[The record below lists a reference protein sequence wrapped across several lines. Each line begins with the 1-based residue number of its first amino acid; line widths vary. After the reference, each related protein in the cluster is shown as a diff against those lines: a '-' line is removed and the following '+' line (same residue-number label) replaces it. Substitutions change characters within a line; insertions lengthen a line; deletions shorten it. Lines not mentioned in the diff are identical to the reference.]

1 VSVRRAAGTADPAG
15 WRRRPRNVDHVG
27 GLSPHPLTP
36 SALLGRLE
44 RFGVR
49 RAELP
54 RHVQVAWMLG
64 VAAVLALALLL
75 DSGCS
80 PFALDRA
87 PALRRAA
94 AFGFIVT
101 ALEIFSSWVAA
112 AAEVT
117 AAYVWIALQWLA
129 ATTASF
135 LVSTGAMFARIWDG
149 LKIVW
154 SDVLKPAL
162 VWIDD
167 HLKRLQSWLKDT
179 FQPVFDFLKEVRCRL
194 ETFYKTFVRP
204 VTDTIEFI
212 RQVNRVLLVFHIDV
226 LQKLDRVLQQ
236 IEQRIDEPFLWVETK
251 LNEIAN
257 FVNSIVTVNGLFERI
272 RLVKSLAGY
281 APSWIAGFWN
291 SQINGPEVAARTAS
305 IPTDFPSDP
314 PSLAGAELGAFYR
327 GDDTV
332 YDANIPELVAL
343 WRQASGL
350 DPSTTASLQ

>member
-1 VSVRRAAGTADPAG
+1 VTPRTDAGTAVRAG
-15 WRRRPRNVDHVG
+15 WRRWPRAIGHVG
-27 GLSPHPLTP
+27 GLSPRPLTP
-36 SALLGRLE
+36 SALLRALA

-49 RAELP
+49 PAALP
-54 RHVQVAWMLG
+54 RRARLAWILG
-64 VAAVLALALLL
+64 AYAVGALLWYL
-75 DSGCS
+75 DRPGSA
-80 PFALDRA
+80 FALDRA
-87 PALRRAA
+87 PELRHAA

-149 LKIVW
+149 VKIVW

-167 HLKRLQSWLKDT
+167 NLKRLQAWLKDT

-212 RQVNRVLLVFHIDV
+212 RQVNRVLLTFHIDV

-236 IEQRIDEPFLWVETK
+236 VEQRIDEPFLWVNQK
-251 LNEIAN
+251 LNEITN
-257 FVNSIVTVNGLFERI
+257 FINSIVTLDGLFERL
-272 RLVKSLAGY
+272 RLVKSMSRY
-281 APSWIAGFWN
+281 APAWLRIAT
-291 SQINGPEVAARTAS
+291 AARTR
-305 IPTDFPSDP
+305 P
-314 PSLAGAELGAFYR
+314 LN
-327 GDDTV
+327 GDDAEVLQDFQPRGPTEV
-332 YDANIPELVAL
+332 IAGGVTYLQGQSGDVENAIAAAVANAVSFAGTL
-343 WRQASGL
+343 
-350 DPSTTASLQ
+350 T